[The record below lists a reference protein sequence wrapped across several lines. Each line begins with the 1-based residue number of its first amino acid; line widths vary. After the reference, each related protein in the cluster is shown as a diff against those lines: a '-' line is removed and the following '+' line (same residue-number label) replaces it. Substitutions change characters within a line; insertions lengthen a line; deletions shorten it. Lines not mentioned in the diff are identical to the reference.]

1 MASAEISKVT
11 KRRSKSAARSL
22 RLYVAGN
29 APNSL
34 RAIANARAFCEDQV
48 GSRFELEIVNVLEHP
63 GRALA
68 DGIIVTPTLLK
79 LSPSPIQRMVGD
91 LSDRKQVLLTLGTK

>member
-1 MASAEISKVT
+1 MS
-11 KRRSKSAARSL
+11 KRRTKKVGPCL

-34 RAIANARAFCEDQV
+34 RAIANAQAICEEHFAS
-48 GSRFELEIVNVLEHP
+48 GHELEIVDMLVQP
-63 GRALA
+63 MRALA

-79 LSPSPIQRMVGD
+79 LLPLPVQRVIGN
-91 LSDRKQVLLTLGTK
+91 LSDTSQVLLTLASK

>member
-1 MASAEISKVT
+1 MAKP
-11 KRRSKSAARSL
+11 RSRTPTLKL

-34 RAIANARAFCEDQV
+34 RATGNAKAICEEYFH
-48 GSRFELEIVNVLEHP
+48 GRYELEVVDMIEFP
-63 GRALA
+63 RRALA

-79 LSPSPIQRMVGD
+79 LTPLPVQRVIGN
-91 LSDRKQVLLTLGTK
+91 LSDTDRVLMVLAGH